1 MIFGNPKEFAIEA
14 YHEPSGA
21 KWGGCGRLCLHVNG
35 VPIGDIRNN
44 HCSLFA
50 ISDRFRGLSSGID
63 QLWDERFVGLT
74 EMEVF
79 RFIDEQLY
87 IGSNLQSEQ
96 EFDQDFDFLTNTA
109 EMFDRTKT
117 FIYCESGNL
126 VHVLYRVEDAKP
138 RSEVCDIHAFK
149 ISPTPLYVGLTS
161 RYEKLAHPIFQST
174 HLIERKKFRTLEP
187 VRIGSS

>member
-21 KWGGCGRLCLHVNG
+21 KWSGYGRLCIHVNG
-35 VPIGDIRNN
+35 VPIGDIRDS

-50 ISDRFRGLSSGID
+50 ISDRFRELSSGID
-63 QLWDERFVGLT
+63 QLWDERFEGLT

-87 IGSNLQSEQ
+87 IGNDFQPEQ
-96 EFDQDFDFLTNTA
+96 EFDQSFDFLTNAA

-126 VHVLYRVEDAKP
+126 VHVFYRLEDDKP
-138 RSEVCDIHAFK
+138 RSEVCGIHAFK
-149 ISPTPLYVGLTS
+149 ISADTFVRWFDEQVQKTGPPYFS
-161 RYEKLAHPIFQST
+161 INPFD
-174 HLIERKKFRTLEP
+174 LIE
-187 VRIGSS
+187 